1 MSTTLCSFCFRLFL
15 MVLFVSLKLHAQN
28 IQSPNV
34 LVIYTDDHRYTGVK
48 ALGGQEIETPHMD
61 AMVSN

>member
-15 MVLFVSLKLHAQN
+15 M
-28 IQSPNV
+28 
-34 LVIYTDDHRYTGVK
+34 YTDDHRYTGVK